1 MINFRYHVVSLVAV
15 FLSIGLGVLVGSSFI
30 AEGTVRFLEATQ
42 RRLERTNDGLR
53 DDNSS
58 LERSNAAL
66 LEFAQLGKEPLIRGT
81 LTNRPVLILVA
92 FNTPEEALDGV
103 VSTLQQAGARIEGAY
118 RLAENLDGTSEARL
132 RQIGQALETNV
143 AEGGQLMSLLHKRMI
158 DTLSGQTPGALDRL
172 LVAELADIEPIEGVE
187 PPNSASVPTRGT
199 SIVFV
204 GGTIDGDENF
214 EKQFLLPVV
223 QVLAESTVVA
233 VCELTSEGTEVVQ
246 PLRNDPG
253 PRLLT
258 IDSVSGP
265 VGQVGLALGLQA
277 AFQGRF
283 GHYGA
288 GQGASSAFPG
298 GPP

>member
-66 LEFAQLGKEPLIRGT
+66 IELASRSKEPLIRGA
-81 LTNRPVLILVA
+81 LTNRPVLLLVA
-92 FNTPEEALDGV
+92 FNTPEQAIAGV
-103 VSTLQQAGARIEGAY
+103 VSTLQQAGARIDGAFK
-118 RLAENLDGTSEARL
+118 LARNLDGTSEPRL

-143 AEGGQLMSLLHKRMI
+143 AEEGELRSLLYKRLI
-158 DTLSGQTPGALDRL
+158 DTLSGQTPGVLDRL
-172 LVAELADIEPIEGVE
+172 LLTELAEIVPIEGVE
-187 PPNSASVPTRGT
+187 PNPASVPTRGT
-199 SIVFV
+199 SIVLV
-204 GGTIDGDENF
+204 AGETDGDQDF
-214 EKQFLLPVV
+214 EKEFLLPVV
-223 QVLAESTVVA
+223 RVLAESTIVA

-246 PLRNDPG
+246 PLRHDPA
-253 PRLLT
+253 PKLVT
-258 IDSVSGP
+258 IDDVSGP
-265 VGQVGLALGLQA
+265 VGQVGLALGLRA
-277 AFQGRF
+277 ALQGRF

-288 GQGASSAFPG
+288 GEGASSAFPT